1 MNVNAVDVRYKVGDM
16 GSRDLLRIVE
26 AAYWVDGT
34 DAQWLERV
42 GEACRPALDEGFGL
56 CVFQF
61 QHQLGSPPQILR
73 AAKVAIPEPLS
84 ALYGEVFRRMDP
96 TVQVRPFTHG
106 PCTTGSQM
114 MGQREEFRDNEHMK
128 RHVHQFGMYDSLWI
142 TAAEPSGSGCGIHS
156 GRPAV
161 GWVSRSFR
169 EHWARVATHL
179 AAGVRLRR
187 RMQSASEPAPVEAVL
202 EANGK
207 VLHAEGPATEPA
219 AMDQLRRAVLAVEN
233 ARGPAGHSDVMTRLT
248 AWQGL
253 VDARWSLLDQFE
265 SDGRRFI
272 VAREN
277 APRPPGPAALTQRER
292 QVLGYAAV
300 GHDNKVIA
308 YDLGIAHAT
317 VKVLM
322 ARAATKLGVRSRS
335 EVISAYLNACGA
347 APAAP

>member
-1 MNVNAVDVRYKVGDM
+1 MKVNAAAQRYKSGDM

-34 DAQWLERV
+34 DAEWLERV

-73 AAKVAIPEPLS
+73 AAKVGIPEPLA
-84 ALYGEVFRRMDP
+84 ALYGEVFRRLEP
-96 TVQVRPFTHG
+96 GVQVRPFTHG

-114 MGQREEFRDNEHMK
+114 MGQREEFRENEHMK

-156 GRPAV
+156 GRPEV

-169 EHWARVATHL
+169 EHWARVASHL

-187 RMQSASEPAPVEAVL
+187 RLQSTLEPPQVEAVL
-202 EANGK
+202 EPSGK
-207 VLHAEGPATEPA
+207 LVHAEGPATEPEA
-219 AMDQLRRAVLAVEN
+219 IDQLRRAVLAVEQ
-233 ARGPAGHSDVMTRLT
+233 ARGPSGSSDVMTSLDS
-248 AWQGL
+248 WQGL
-253 VDARWSLLDQFE
+253 IDARWSLLDQFE

-322 ARAATKLGVRSRS
+322 SRAATKLGVRSRS
-335 EVISAYLNACGA
+335 EVISAYLNACGS

>member
-1 MNVNAVDVRYKVGDM
+1 MDVDAAGLRYKTGDM
-16 GSRDLLRIVE
+16 GTRDLLRIVE

-34 DAQWLERV
+34 DAEWLERV

-61 QHQLGSPPQILR
+61 QHQLGSPPNILR
-73 AAKVAIPEPLS
+73 AAKVAIPE
-84 ALYGEVFRRMDP
+84 ALAAVYGEIFRRLAP
-96 TVQVRPFTHG
+96 GIQVRPFTHG

-114 MGQREEFRDNEHMK
+114 MGQREEFRENEQMK
-128 RHVHQFGMYDSLWI
+128 RHVHQFGVYDTLWI

-156 GRPAV
+156 GRPEV

-169 EHWARVATHL
+169 ARWAKVASHL
-179 AAGVRLRR
+179 AAGLRLRR
-187 RMQSASEPAPVEAVL
+187 RLQSVLEPPQVEAVL
-202 EANGK
+202 EPGGK
-207 VLHAEGPATEPA
+207 LLHAEGPATEPEA
-219 AMDQLRRAVLAVEN
+219 VEQLRRAVLAVES
-233 ARGPAGHSDVMTRLT
+233 ARSSAGRSDVMTSLDS
-248 AWQGL
+248 WQGL
-253 VDARWSLLDQFE
+253 IDARWSLLDQFE

-322 ARAATKLGVRSRS
+322 SRAANKLGVRSRS
-335 EVISAYLNACGA
+335 EVISAYLNACGS
-347 APAAP
+347 APPAP